1 MEPFW
6 LIRFAAA
13 DVPRFNGKER
23 LTYAAKRRFFAA
35 MWQKLG
41 SNLAIPAIHQFR
53 L

>member
-13 DVPRFNGKER
+13 EVPRFKRKER
-23 LTYAAKRRFFAA
+23 LNCAAKRRFFAA

-41 SNLAIPAIHQFR
+41 SNLAILVTDQRR